1 MLFLAISYAALLTTA
16 GVGVSSTPPPPPAA
30 ERSNNCPDKCGDVHI
45 PYPFGV
51 GTGCSL
57 KRRFALTC
65 NNKTNPPTLLTGN
78 VKVANITL
86 ETAQMVAYTSLTY
99 SCNLPFGNGTSQLL
113 MKDTAISIASPFL
126 LSPSDNLFTALGCRS
141 TARLKGRSDNA
152 YLTGCITT
160 CERAN
165 DTGDDGTPCRGH
177 GCCEASLTPGLREIS
192 MSWNKDE
199 QGENPVPDNPCQY
212 AFVAIKGWYS
222 YSKKDL
228 TGNLTFANRLGQGS
242 VVPVVLDWAIRDGT
256 CPPAPEGEGKESIS
270 YGVCVSTSS
279 YCVNASDGATGYFCN
294 CLKGYTGNPYLK
306 NGCKNI
312 DECALRRSPNLTL
325 YENMYPCHGGTCHD
339 IEGDYECKCNFGRRG
354 DGKSDR
360 GCEPILSTAA
370 VAAIGTVSAFALLSV
385 LLIFLQMEREKRKL
399 RARFNKNGGQL
410 LKSIKIEIFT
420 KEKLDHMTNNY
431 SSIIGRGAFG
441 QVYKGTTGAGD
452 SSAQVAVKRSIAINE
467 DRQKDFANEITIQ
480 SQISHR
486 NLVQLLG
493 CCLETEVPMLVYEF
507 VPRGSLQDVLHGN
520 NDPLPLE
527 TRLNIAIY
535 SAVALAYMHSEAS
548 QRTIVLHGDVKS
560 RNILLDEDF
569 TPKVS
574 DFGTS
579 RLMSMD
585 KDHTNWVVGDSKYI
599 DPVYMKTGLLTEKS
613 DVYSFGIVLLELVT
627 RKKARYDGNKSLPL
641 DYVKATVDGTA
652 REMLDKEIVAGGEE
666 NVRCLE
672 EVGRIAVHCLKE
684 NEVDDRPTMS
694 EVVERLKMCKSRW
707 MECHGK
713 TNEVCT

>member
-1 MLFLAISYAALLTTA
+1 M
-16 GVGVSSTPPPPPAA
+16 
-30 ERSNNCPDKCGDVHI
+30 
-45 PYPFGV
+45 
-51 GTGCSL
+51 
-57 KRRFALTC
+57 
-65 NNKTNPPTLLTGN
+65 
-78 VKVANITL
+78 
-86 ETAQMVAYTSLTY
+86 
-99 SCNLPFGNGTSQLL
+99 
-113 MKDTAISIASPFL
+113 
-126 LSPSDNLFTALGCRS
+126 
-141 TARLKGRSDNA
+141 
-152 YLTGCITT
+152 
-160 CERAN
+160 
-165 DTGDDGTPCRGH
+165 
-177 GCCEASLTPGLREIS
+177 
-192 MSWNKDE
+192 
-199 QGENPVPDNPCQY
+199 
-212 AFVAIKGWYS
+212 
-222 YSKKDL
+222 
-228 TGNLTFANRLGQGS
+228 TFAKEYGLGN

-256 CPPAPEGEGKESIS
+256 CPPAPAGDAKEFVP
-270 YGVCVSTSS
+270 YGACVSTSS

-294 CLKGYTGNPYLK
+294 CSQGYTGNPFLK

-312 DECALRRSPNLTL
+312 DECALRRSPNSTV
-325 YENMYPCHGGTCHD
+325 YQNMYPCRGGTCHD

-354 DGKSDR
+354 DGKSER
-360 GCEPILSTAA
+360 GCEPILPTAA
-370 VAAIGTVSAFALLSV
+370 VGAIGAVSAFALLSV

-399 RARFNKNGGQL
+399 RERFKKNGGQL

-431 SSIIGRGAFG
+431 SCIIGRGAFG
-441 QVYKGTTGAGD
+441 QVYKGTAGAGD
-452 SSAQVAVKRSIAINE
+452 SAARIAVKRSIAINE

-480 SQISHR
+480 SKISHR

-520 NDPLPLE
+520 NAPLPLE

-560 RNILLDEDF
+560 GNILLDENF

-579 RLMSMD
+579 RLMSME
-585 KDHTNWVVGDSKYI
+585 KDHTNWVVGDSSYI

-641 DYVKATVDGTA
+641 DYAKASVDGMV
-652 REMLDKEIVAGGEE
+652 REMFDKEIVAGREE
-666 NVRCLE
+666 NVKCLE
-672 EVGRIAVHCLKE
+672 EVGRIAMLCLE

-694 EVVERLKMCKSRW
+694 EVTDKLKMCKSRW
-707 MECHGK
+707 MECHEK
-713 TNEVCT
+713 TSEVSAELV